1 MAVNPANAMPSDE
14 QADRRRRAKRTAVLL
29 GVVAAVFYFGFMV
42 LMYLRG
48 QH

>member
-1 MAVNPANAMPSDE
+1 MAVNPANAMPSDQ
-14 QADRRRRAKRTAVLL
+14 QADRRRRAKRAAVLL
-29 GVVAAVFYFGFMV
+29 GLVAAAFYFGFIV